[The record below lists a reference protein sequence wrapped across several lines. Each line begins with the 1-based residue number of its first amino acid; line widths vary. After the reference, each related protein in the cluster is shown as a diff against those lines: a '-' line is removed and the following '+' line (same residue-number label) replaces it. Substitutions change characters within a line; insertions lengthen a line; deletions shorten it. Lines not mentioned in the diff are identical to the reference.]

1 MSQWLPAK
9 VISRKDWNSH
19 LFSLVLEC
27 DRFPRYQAGQFIK
40 LSALLNERRITR
52 AYSLVSAPREQH
64 LEVLVVKVD
73 DGQFTPYLHSLA
85 VGDTLDVSESAR
97 GDFTL
102 EKIPEKNNLW
112 LIATGTGVSPFLSML
127 TEGELWRRKGR
138 VFLIYGVRYLDDLA
152 YYERIRHWLAA
163 YSRNFCFI
171 PVVSREI
178 PDYGIYG
185 RLTALLGNQRLEKVC
200 GAQINAQSDS
210 VMLCGNPKMIE
221 DATTILESVGLQ
233 KYRPSKGGSIHTE
246 RYW

>member
-40 LSALLNERRITR
+40 LSALFDERRVTR

-85 VGDTLDVSESAR
+85 VGDTLEVSDSAR

-152 YYERIRHWLAA
+152 YGAFVIVRPILVTSVLFPLLAERYLI
-163 YSRNFCFI
+163 
-171 PVVSREI
+171 
-178 PDYGIYG
+178 GIYG
-185 RLTALLGNQRLEKVC
+185 G
-200 GAQINAQSDS
+200 
-210 VMLCGNPKMIE
+210 
-221 DATTILESVGLQ
+221 
-233 KYRPSKGGSIHTE
+233 
-246 RYW
+246 